1 MSIILEIMTKMGKN
15 GLYMVILK
23 GDNYVENQSIVLE
36 FGTGIAI
43 WVSNIFC
50 YSIRIEILTIF
61 ELLSKMSFF
70 DLLTSK
76 KNIFPQFS
84 RGV

>member
-1 MSIILEIMTKMGKN
+1 MTKMGKN
-15 GLYMVILK
+15 GLHMVILK

-61 ELLSKMSFF
+61 EWLSKISFF
-70 DLLTSK
+70 DLLTPK
-76 KNIFPQFS
+76 KNIFRQFS

>member
-15 GLYMVILK
+15 GLNMVILK

-43 WVSNIFC
+43 
-50 YSIRIEILTIF
+50 
-61 ELLSKMSFF
+61 
-70 DLLTSK
+70 
-76 KNIFPQFS
+76 
-84 RGV
+84 

>member
-1 MSIILEIMTKMGKN
+1 MTKMGKN
-15 GLYMVILK
+15 GLHMVILK